1 MPTYADSSIYSLI
14 RPQQPMPDPVQ
25 DYAGMVQLKNLI
37 RTDKD
42 EEATRQ
48 AYQASGGDPIKLRE
62 LLYGSGQ
69 FKAAIA
75 AEKAGLET
83 QKTKSGIEKDKLDIL
98 ANSFKLHRDQ
108 LSGVNDPQS
117 AAKWV
122 LSGFNDPNLSPLL
135 QKAGS
140 PEEVLSRIPQDPK
153 GFADWKMRNGLG
165 MEKYQTAIDAQLG
178 RVVTMRGQDVTVRG
192 QDKPIQ
198 ITDAAGNT
206 RLISP
211 YTGETV
217 KDLGAIGKPT
227 ATHEKTVAANKKLSS
242 NLDEAIIEL
251 EKATAD
257 GGLIDKSTG
266 SGIGA
271 GVDWTAS
278 LFGKATPGS
287 IAVGAMKPI
296 FDLVLKMVP
305 RFEGPQSDKDT
316 QTYKEAAGELANPN
330 VPNERKKIAGREILR
345 LMKAR
350 KGQFISKEME
360 GTEVDTKPVVTNPIV
375 PSKAGGTPSREEIDA
390 ELRRR
395 GVIR

>member
-1 MPTYADSSIYSLI
+1 
-14 RPQQPMPDPVQ
+14 
-25 DYAGMVQLKNLI
+25 MVQLKNLI
-37 RTDKD
+37 RTGKKD
-42 EEATRQ
+42 E
-48 AYQASGGDPIKLRE
+48 
-62 LLYGSGQ
+62 
-69 FKAAIA
+69 
-75 AEKAGLET
+75 
-83 QKTKSGIEKDKLDIL
+83 LDIL

-108 LSGVNDPQS
+108 LTGVNDPQM

-165 MEKYQTAIDAQLG
+165 MEKYQTALDAKLG
-178 RVVTMRGQDVTVRG
+178 RDVTIRG

-206 RLISP
+206 RLVSP
-211 YTGETV
+211 YTGAVV
-217 KDLGAIGKPT
+217 KDMGAIGKPT
-227 ATHEKTVAANKKLSS
+227 ATHEKTVAANKKLAS
-242 NLDEAIIEL
+242 NLDEAITEL

-330 VPNERKKIAGREILR
+330 VPNERKKIAGKEILR

-350 KGQFISKEME
+350 KGEFISKDVE
-360 GTEVDTKPVVTNPIV
+360 GTELDTKPIV
-375 PSKAGGTPSREEIDA
+375 PNPTVAPVAGGQPNREAIDA